1 MADMNTPGK
10 QVHEEER
17 SKILQELEDWL
28 ETPMLVLSFVWLVL
42 LLIELIWGLN
52 PMLEIIGTV
61 IWIVFILD
69 FALRF
74 TLAPHKFNYLKN
86 NSLTAVSLLAPA
98 LRILRIVRPL
108 KLLVLARTTRG
119 LRLLRVVSSL
129 NRGMRALRASL
140 GRRGFGYVVV
150 LTLIVTLV
158 GAAGMYAF
166 ENNPAGRGLNSY
178 GDALWWTAMI
188 MTTLGSEFWPQT
200 AEGRILCVILSL
212 YAFTIFGYVAASLA
226 TFFIDRDA
234 EDEEAEVAGTKSV
247 KELHSEIQS
256 LRAEIRLLNR
266 QNIEV

>member
-1 MADMNTPGK
+1 MTDMNTQEKPEL
-10 QVHEEER
+10 EEER
-17 SKILQELEDWL
+17 SEVLHELEDWL

-52 PMLEIIGTV
+52 PMLEIIGTA

-74 TLAPHKFNYLKN
+74 TLAPHKLDYLKN

-108 KLLVLARTTRG
+108 RLLLLTRTTRG

-129 NRGMRALRASL
+129 HRGMRALSASL
-140 GRRGFGYVVV
+140 GRRGFGYVVLLSLV
-150 LTLIVTLV
+150 ITSV

-212 YAFTIFGYVAASLA
+212 YAFTVFGYVAATLA

-234 EDEEAEVAGTKSV
+234 ENEESQVAGAKSI
-247 KELHSEIQS
+247 KELRNEIEL
-256 LRAEIRLLNR
+256 LRTEIRLTNHR
-266 QNIEV
+266 GTET